1 MSFLCDRDTTAIATN
16 QPGFMNFI
24 VIPLFKTISMVMPD
38 CGSYLNGALENSAKW
53 KQYDETEED
62 KQVYKKKDNNSSE

>member
-1 MSFLCDRDTTAIATN
+1 
-16 QPGFMNFI
+16 MNFI